1 MAEATAAPPP
11 PPATAGEDDDDMHEF
26 AKTEGDD
33 AEEEYEEGTQ
43 KDGGLFSPVQGK
55 RERKPVKKIELEMT
69 AARVKSSKVEAG
81 EGRGVKLSEIPNIV
95 HKLSKFTGGDDEC
108 RVAHNLLFRRAAK
121 VRGIAQSLIVFAHW

>member
-1 MAEATAAPPP
+1 MAEATAAAL

-26 AKTEGDD
+26 PKTEGDD
-33 AEEEYEEGTQ
+33 AKDEERTP

-95 HKLSKFTGGDDEC
+95 HKLSKFTGGDEEC

-121 VRGIAQSLIVFAHW
+121 VRGIAQSLIFANW